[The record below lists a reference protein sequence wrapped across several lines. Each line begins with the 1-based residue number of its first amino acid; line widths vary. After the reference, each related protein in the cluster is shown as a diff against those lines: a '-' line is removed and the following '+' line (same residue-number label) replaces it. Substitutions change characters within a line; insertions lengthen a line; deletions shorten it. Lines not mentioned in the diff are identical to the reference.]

1 MKITRTSINRGFIL
15 GVALLSG
22 ICFVPPASAESYLID
37 LKASDATR
45 LGSLGEDDTVA
56 TALNDAGQVVGIP

>member
-45 LGSLGEDDTVA
+45 LGVW
-56 TALNDAGQVVGIP
+56 VKMIPLPLHLMMRDRWSAIP